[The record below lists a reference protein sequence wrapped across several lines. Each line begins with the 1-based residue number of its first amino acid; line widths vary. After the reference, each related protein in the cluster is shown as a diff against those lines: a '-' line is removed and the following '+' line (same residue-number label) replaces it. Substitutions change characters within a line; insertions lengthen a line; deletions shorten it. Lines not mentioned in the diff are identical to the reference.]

1 MVSHGHFYVNGRKVD
16 RASYRVEPGDEITV
30 KAGDETFVRAA
41 IEGGE
46 NVESKVPQW
55 LSVNNDN
62 LTAKVLR
69 LPEPGEVRLP
79 FEIDL
84 AKVIELYTR

>member
-1 MVSHGHFYVNGRKVD
+1 M
-16 RASYRVEPGDEITV
+16 
-30 KAGDETFVRAA
+30 RAA
-41 IEGGE
+41 IEDAE
-46 NVESKVPQW
+46 NVESKVPEW
-55 LSVNNDN
+55 LSVNSDN